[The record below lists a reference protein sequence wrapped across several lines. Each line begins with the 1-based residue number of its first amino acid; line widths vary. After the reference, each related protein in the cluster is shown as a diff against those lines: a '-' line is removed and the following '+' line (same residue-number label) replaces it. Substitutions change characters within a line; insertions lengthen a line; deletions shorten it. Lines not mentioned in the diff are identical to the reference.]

1 MKEKQNTTISIKNI
15 ARAAAVLI
23 GGLVGFFI
31 DNCNGFSIA
40 LLIVSITDFIAS
52 VLCIALSNESSSGLY
67 IDVSFGKLYILLFV
81 GFGYLFDY
89 VIIRSY
95 SIVQTAIVFFCLA
108 GESFNLFENIIC
120 LYVPFSKK
128 IKDLFGE
135 LSGAEENENND
146 IGRDTYSKDDV
157 SEDDSAE
164 IGTLTDEDG
173 EVLDDEPTKES
184 VPEETPSKE
193 DDESTKIY
201 EQEEIVIKEVEDL
214 DEHTPDEII
223 EQKEPDVEKDVET
236 DDQWVTLALT
246 DTDGELNTQLIN
258 DALKLHNVKLLAGTY
273 PFAPGVVVN
282 GRILDLCGSHL
293 ISTKRFYSGTY
304 IVLCGV
310 SPCIRNGILS
320 GLYVAAPGEEGY
332 RQFEGECAIGLPVG
346 GYTNAIIEDITLD
359 HWCGAGVGSSGS
371 NLLDEAASVRHTTPY
386 TAPDDGWFR
395 FDLTDGFRYITARH
409 AIGYNYFISESNVIY
424 HFVNRFG
431 DVICEASGIPGEPI
445 ERPTDAVAVIA
456 KTDLPTY
463 VRYGLF
469 EYLYDNT
476 VSIMRCKFICNQRLG
491 IANLAGDSLVKDC
504 ISRSNGFP
512 REDHTGISH
521 WDSSTSGFI
530 DIEDIQTPRLT
541 IDNCSSEN
549 ENLNIA
555 SRAYYLT
562 VINSPKL
569 TATAYDGWHVKA
581 RNSGK
586 IKMLFSAIKHAT
598 LDTDGEV
605 DDTVQ
610 LVNSK
615 QVKHDFGTYP
625 VLPSEGGGFYNC
637 TFVIDRTAHLQ
648 YGKVA
653 NGTFSNCDITLNTD
667 WILSHG
673 TDPTL
678 TFINCRIKTNGHYII
693 KQNVAKKGSL
703 KFSGCV
709 FDTTDTIAC
718 GPFIPTITISP
729 EYPEL

>member
-1 MKEKQNTTISIKNI
+1 MNVLFIMIQTISSIAGAFVGCFFDCQKVIIPIFVFVSIFNFISTVIKESVEDRISTKSCAQAFLKEISVLISVVI
-15 ARAAAVLI
+15 ARVIEAFVINSQAHVLSTTLI
-23 GGLVGFFI
+23 FFVI
-31 DNCNGFSIA
+31 SREAINISSNVIS
-40 LLIVSITDFIAS
+40 LLPYMKTR
-52 VLCIALSNESSSGLY
+52 LSNYL
-67 IDVSFGKLYILLFV
+67 IDLRNEDNHYEDIKTVSLEEQDVTTG
-81 GFGYLFDY
+81 DY
-89 VIIRSY
+89 H
-95 SIVQTAIVFFCLA
+95 
-108 GESFNLFENIIC
+108 
-120 LYVPFSKK
+120 
-128 IKDLFGE
+128 D
-135 LSGAEENENND
+135 
-146 IGRDTYSKDDV
+146 
-157 SEDDSAE
+157 EDDSAADDKQAVE
-164 IGTLTDEDG
+164 PDSRDDHDFITDGSTGGGDGCFEPIQDDERQKNEWLTISLGDDG
-173 EVLDDEPTKES
+173 ETNTK
-184 VPEETPSKE
+184 
-193 DDESTKIY
+193 
-201 EQEEIVIKEVEDL
+201 VINE
-214 DEHTPDEII
+214 
-223 EQKEPDVEKDVET
+223 
-236 DDQWVTLALT
+236 
-246 DTDGELNTQLIN
+246 
-258 DALKLHNVKLLAGTY
+258 ALKTSNVKINPGTY
-273 PFAPGVVVN
+273 PISPGIVIN
-282 GRILDLCGSHL
+282 GKTLDLRESHL

-332 RQFEGECAIGLPVG
+332 QQFEGECAIGLPVG

-541 IDNCSSEN
+541 IENCSSEN